1 MNKYRIRIWLKL
13 QALQLLNKELLS
25 NKLCNNKLKLL
36 FKQLKLQHWLL
47 NKKLKHKQQVMME
60 EVGGLEHGIK
70 LKISE
75 MILLQ

>member
-36 FKQLKLQHWLL
+36 FKQLKLQ
-47 NKKLKHKQQVMME
+47 LKHKQQVMME